1 MSSSVRPGGTR
12 RRTASSTARRPPDT
26 AAQGLAASPNR
37 FTGFPPEALGFLRA
51 VAFYQD
57 RAWFAANRA
66 LYESA
71 LRAPFVA
78 LVTDLAAELARRGLP
93 LTGDPAKAL
102 FRLHR
107 DVRFSKDKSPFK
119 TATGCVLT
127 RDGTKASPGLLY
139 VHLDPAGC
147 FLAAGFW
154 KPTPPQLEAMR
165 RHALAAP
172 RAWVAMRERLAEA
185 GLALDPSHAMKRLPR
200 GFEDAAGSP
209 AAEALR
215 YRNLILRRPLA
226 ESDMASPELVAR
238 AADFA
243 AEAMPLLDWGWTALA
258 KASNGR

>member
-154 KPTPPQLEAMR
+154 KPAPPQLEAMR

-258 KASNGR
+258 KASKGR